1 MVEFQPCVEASGW
14 RVNFTIDLWP
24 SSSLSRNHRGLHTDK
39 VELEANRSGYSLD
52 PAITYTA
59 LITSQLGQG
68 VSREFTIPNIKAGA
82 DLSVASYQT
91 RPSLL
96 PSSLVIAL
104 IVSLSFSVLVIA
116 GSLLVFLL
124 SQTCCLYS

>member
-1 MVEFQPCVEASGW
+1 M
-14 RVNFTIDLWP
+14 
-24 SSSLSRNHRGLHTDK
+24 
-39 VELEANRSGYSLD
+39 ELETNRSGYSLD

-124 SQTCCLYS
+124 SQTWSVSQQLCTASQIKL

>member
-1 MVEFQPCVEASGW
+1 MLCCQQCFDNS
-14 RVNFTIDLWP
+14 F
-24 SSSLSRNHRGLHTDK
+24 LSHRGLHTDK
-39 VELEANRSGYSLD
+39 VELETNRSGYSLD

-91 RPSLL
+91 RPSHL

-124 SQTCCLYS
+124 SQTWSVSQQLCTASQIKL